1 MVKAYLNKVLIL
13 LGLVLLFWAIPVSAE
28 SYSDLFIKITDATT
42 AVQKGDQ
49 ETAQSLVND
58 IKTSFEA
65 KENHDSKAGQKV
77 SKALD
82 IKGEVTEDKLKSVS
96 SALLDFE
103 KEQNPV
109 DLDAEKAK
117 LVKNLE
123 PYFTSLQTAITSK
136 DLSATREAYTKLNNT
151 WTRNEAVV
159 RDNST
164 AYYGKIETAIS
175 FLRSSI
181 ETGPT
186 DFTSIQTS
194 YDDLK
199 QSIDD
204 FVQGVALDS
213 ESSDLTLQDGIKL
226 LETSLSQFQSGDD
239 KKAAATMKQFITI
252 WPTIEGDVSTTNP
265 SLYTRVESES
275 PVIMVKGSEK
285 DYQDK
290 LQALITDLSAIDT
303 TASYNAF
310 DAMLILLR
318 EGVEALLI
326 VMALVTTLKAA
337 KMRKGLKWVYG
348 GAVAGVLASALIAVL
363 LQLVFPAVTSASNR
377 EIIEGGVGIFAVV
390 MMILI
395 GIWLHSKSSVK
406 QWNDFMERQMKT
418 VTATGSFVSM
428 FALSFLAV
436 FREGA
441 ETILFYVGIIPRI
454 TTLDF
459 LLGIGLAILILVVI
473 ALVMTKA
480 SQLFQPHK
488 IFFILTW
495 LIYALAFKM
504 LGVSIHALQ
513 LTNMAP
519 NHLINGFPTLDW
531 AGIYPSWE
539 VVLSQLVFVL
549 IIAFVTVR
557 QHEKG

>member
-1 MVKAYLNKVLIL
+1 MVKHSLNKL
-13 LGLVLLFWAIPVSAE
+13 LVLVGLLALFWTYPVAAE

-42 AVQKGDQ
+42 AVQNK
-49 ETAQSLVND
+49 ELVGE
-58 IKTSFEA
+58 IKTDFET
-65 KENHDSKAGQKV
+65 KENHDSKAGKEV

-82 IKGEVTEDKLKSVS
+82 IKGDVTEDDLTTIS
-96 SALLDFE
+96 SALLKFE

-109 DLDAEKAK
+109 DLDAEKEK
-117 LVKNLE
+117 LVTRLDPYFKNL
-123 PYFTSLQTAITSK
+123 QDAITAK
-136 DLSATREAYTKLNNT
+136 DLAATRKTYSELNNA

-159 RDNST
+159 RDHST

-175 FLRSSI
+175 LLRSSI
-181 ETGPT
+181 ETEPT
-186 DFTSIQTS
+186 DFTSIQSS

-199 QSIDD
+199 GGIDD
-204 FVQGVALDS
+204 FIKGVPLDS
-213 ESSDLTLQDGIKL
+213 TSSSLTLNDGIKL
-226 LETSLSQFQSGDD
+226 LKKALGQFQAGDD
-239 KKAAATMKQFITI
+239 KTAAATMKKFITI

-275 PVIMVKGSEK
+275 PVI
-285 DYQDK
+285 
-290 LQALITDLSAIDT
+290 IDT
-303 TASYNAF
+303 SASYNAF
-310 DAMLILLR
+310 DAMLILFR

-348 GAVAGVLASALIAVL
+348 GALAGVLASAVIAVI
-363 LQLVFPAVTSASNR
+363 LQVVFPAVTSGANR
-377 EIIEGGVGIFAVV
+377 EIIEGGVGIFAVA

-406 QWNDFMERQMKT
+406 QWNDFMDRQMKT

-454 TTLDF
+454 TTANF
-459 LLGIGLAILILVVI
+459 LIGIGLAIAVLVII
-473 ALVMTKA
+473 AIAMTKA
-480 SQLFQPHK
+480 SRHIKPHR

-513 LTNMAP
+513 LTNMMS
-519 NHLINGFPTLDW
+519 NHLISGFPTIDW

-539 VVLSQLVFVL
+539 VLIPQLIFIV
-549 IIAFVTVR
+549 IIAFVTVK
-557 QHEKG
+557 QHGKK